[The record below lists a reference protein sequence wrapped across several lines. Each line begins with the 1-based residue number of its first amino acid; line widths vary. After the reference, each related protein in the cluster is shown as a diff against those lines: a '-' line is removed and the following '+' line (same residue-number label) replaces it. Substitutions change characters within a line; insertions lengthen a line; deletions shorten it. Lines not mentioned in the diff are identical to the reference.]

1 MQDWNYLYASVQ
13 GKSHIEENI
22 VCQDFCDVFSHD
34 NYCICVVSDGAGSCI
49 NSHIGSRDTTKF
61 AIAHFS
67 KLIEEKK
74 WNKGKSK
81 ITNDEWM
88 LEARKTLKQVRDDLE
103 KFSSTGLGFE
113 TLSCT
118 LIVVIQLKNKLLL
131 THIGDGRAGYCTNQN
146 EWFSMMTPYI
156 GTYSNQTVFITSN
169 IWEDETSLNK
179 YIESNIID
187 TKNLKAFC
195 LLTDGCENA
204 SFECYKFNEELQMPE
219 DINKPYKDFFEA
231 NVNVNIPNLIK
242 DGKEEQELNEI
253 WASFL
258 KEGNTAL
265 KNENDDKTMILAIKN
280 IEKKSIN

>member
-1 MQDWNYLYASVQ
+1 MQDWKYLYASVQ
-13 GKSHIEENI
+13 GKSHIEESI
-22 VCQDFCDVFSHD
+22 VCQDCCDVFSHN
-34 NYCICVVSDGAGSCI
+34 NYSICVVSDGAGSCV

-61 AIAHFS
+61 AITHFS

-74 WNKGKSK
+74 WNKGKAK
-81 ITNDEWM
+81 ITNDEWL
-88 LEARKTLKQVRDDLE
+88 LEAQKTLRQVRDDLE
-103 KFSSTGLGFE
+103 KSNLTGSSFE

-131 THIGDGRAGYCTNQN
+131 THIGDGRAGYCTTKN

-156 GTYSNQTVFITSN
+156 GSYSNQTVFITSN
-169 IWEDETSLNK
+169 IWEDETNLNK
-179 YIESNIID
+179 YIESTIID
-187 TKNLKAFC
+187 VQNIKAFC
-195 LLTDGCENA
+195 LLSDGCENA

-219 DINKPYKDFFEA
+219 DLNKPYKDFFDL

-242 DGKEEQELNEI
+242 EGKEEQELNEI

-258 KEGNTAL
+258 KEGNAAL

-280 IEKKSIN
+280 RDKKSIN